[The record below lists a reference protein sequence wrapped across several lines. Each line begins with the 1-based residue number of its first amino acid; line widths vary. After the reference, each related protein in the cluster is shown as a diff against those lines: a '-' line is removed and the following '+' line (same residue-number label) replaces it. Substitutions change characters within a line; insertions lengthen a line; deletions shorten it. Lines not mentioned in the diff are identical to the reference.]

1 MTNLRIWINQWCKK
15 KQCWCK
21 RYDVV
26 ILFKILI
33 LQRFYGLSDKQVEY
47 QIIDRT
53 SFKTFLGLS
62 SGDKVPDE
70 KTIWLFRETM
80 TNVGLV
86 EKIFDEFNKYLEDK
100 SLIFNEG
107 KIVDA
112 SFTIAPKQ
120 RNTKDENKLIKE
132 GKAMNC
138 GMIINIKS
146 VKKI

>member
-1 MTNLRIWINQWCKK
+1 M
-15 KQCWCK
+15 
-21 RYDVV
+21 
-26 ILFKILI
+26 FKILT
-33 LQRFYGLSDKQVEY
+33 LQRLYGLSYKQVEY

-70 KTIWLFRETM
+70 KTIWLFRETL
-80 TNVGLV
+80 TKAGLV
-86 EKIFDEFNKYLEDK
+86 EKLFYEFNKYLEDK

-112 SFTIAPKQ
+112 NFTIAPKQ

-132 GKAMNC
+132 GKGNELW
-138 GMIINIKS
+138 NDNKY
-146 VKKI
+146 KKR